1 MVDVAASAGRW
12 AEEPIRKNRTADA
25 TVTITRGGVPLVNRP
40 VTVAQKSH
48 AFLFGSTGFQFLRSG
63 TESGGLRLTNISA
76 DRTDEQEKLARLEEE
91 WLTLFNFV
99 TLPFY
104 WGNFEPVRGR
114 PDTQRLLAGA
124 QWFHDRGIPIKGH
137 PLLWHTV
144 QPDWLLDLTAD
155 QVYEEERKRILRE
168 VGDFKHLIHTWDAI
182 NEAVIMPVFD
192 RKENGITRL
201 CRAKGRIAT
210 IKLAFETARE
220 ADPSAFLL
228 LNDFDMSTAFECLIE
243 GVLAAGIKV
252 DALGLQSHMH
262 QGYWGEEKTL
272 DVLERFSRY
281 GLPIHF
287 TESTIMSGHL
297 MPPEYIDL
305 NDYQVTD
312 WPTTEVGEARQAE
325 EIVRHY
331 KTLLSHPAVKAMT
344 YWDIAD
350 DGWLHAPS
358 GLVRAD
364 DTPKPSFEAMASLIK
379 GSWWLAPTEMVTDD
393 AGRIRF
399 NGWLG
404 EYEVSAD
411 GASAGFGLRE
421 AGKAAEEVA
430 IPR

>member
-1 MVDVAASAGRW
+1 MVDVAATAGRW

-25 TVTITRGGVPLVNRP
+25 TVTITRAGVALANRP
-40 VTVAQKSH
+40 VTVAQTKH
-48 AFLFGSTGFQFLRSG
+48 AFLFGCTGFQFLPSG
-63 TESGGLRLTNISA
+63 LESGGLRLTNIS
-76 DRTDEQEKLARLEEE
+76 TDQSEARERLARLEEE
-91 WLTLFNFV
+91 WFTLFNFV

-104 WGNFEPVRGR
+104 WGNFEPVRGK
-114 PDTQRLLAGA
+114 PDTARLLAGA

-137 PLLWHTV
+137 PLTWHTV
-144 QPDWLLDLTAD
+144 QPDWLLELST
-155 QVYEEERKRILRE
+155 EEVLAEQKKRIVRE
-168 VGDFKHLIHTWDAI
+168 VSDFKHLIDTWDAI

-192 RKENGITRL
+192 RKDNGITRL
-201 CRAKGRIAT
+201 CRAQGRIAT
-210 IKLAFETARE
+210 IRMAFETARE
-220 ADPSAFLL
+220 TDPGCFLL

-243 GVLAAGIKV
+243 AVLAAGIKV

-305 NDYQVTD
+305 NDYQVTE
-312 WPTTEVGEARQAE
+312 WPTTDVGEARQAE
-325 EIVRHY
+325 EVVRHY

-364 DTPKPSFEAMASLIK
+364 YSPKPSYEAMKSLIK
-379 GSWWLAPTEMVTDD
+379 GAWWLPPTEMVTDE

-404 EYEVSAD
+404 DYEVTAD
-411 GASAGFGLRE
+411 GA
-421 AGKAAEEVA
+421 KAAFSLAAPGVA
-430 IPR
+430 AAEASLPR